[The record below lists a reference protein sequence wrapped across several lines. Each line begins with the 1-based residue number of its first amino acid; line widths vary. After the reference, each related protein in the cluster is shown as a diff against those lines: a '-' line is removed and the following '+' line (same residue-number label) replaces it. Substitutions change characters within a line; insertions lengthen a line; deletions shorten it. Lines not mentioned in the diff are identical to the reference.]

1 MHTGRAPDQSPLRH
15 LIIAVI
21 VVDYVSGKS
30 SDLTELWMPHFKSNR
45 PTLSEGC
52 QCVQSPCCRRRLQ
65 GRSCRSS
72 CRSPP
77 RSLRLGSTAPRRGRC
92 QRRLLRGGPV
102 QGAED
107 EKTSWILELGKKPQK
122 YFEDRAY
129 LTDQASCSLWEI
141 CLELSDCLFSIL
153 S

>member
-1 MHTGRAPDQSPLRH
+1 MGWQEPSTENEQIQDRTYAKHNENKDDHKKSLSSLPVHTGRAPDQSPLRH

-21 VVDYVSGKS
+21 VVDYVSGK
-30 SDLTELWMPHFKSNR
+30 TGNR
-45 PTLSEGC
+45 VINATFQKLSTKLPTLSEGC

-77 RSLRLGSTAPRRGRC
+77 RSLRSGSTAPRRGRC
-92 QRRLLRGGPV
+92 QRRLLRGGPL

-107 EKTSWILELGKKPQK
+107 EKTS
-122 YFEDRAY
+122 
-129 LTDQASCSLWEI
+129 
-141 CLELSDCLFSIL
+141 
-153 S
+153 